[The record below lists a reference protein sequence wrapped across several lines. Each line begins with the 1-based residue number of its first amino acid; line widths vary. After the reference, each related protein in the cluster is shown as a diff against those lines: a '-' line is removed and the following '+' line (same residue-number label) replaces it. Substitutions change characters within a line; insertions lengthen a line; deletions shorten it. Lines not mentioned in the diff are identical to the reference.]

1 MEAFSLAIAFLVI
14 FFTISFFAFRNDA
27 SNVDANLP
35 PGGSGWPIVGETLD
49 LVINPDKFLSDRM
62 KKHSP
67 DIFRTNFFGEKFV
80 VICGPSGH
88 KFLFSN
94 EDKHFTA
101 YLPKS
106 IQKLF
111 FSTQQNTDKG
121 LSNDEMKLPQ
131 FMAFILKPEALVKY
145 VAGMDSIIQK
155 QLKTHLEGKA
165 EVKIFP
171 FSRSITLTLACRFFL
186 GIENPERIAKLV
198 SQFNKVSNGMHSL
211 PLNIPGTAFYHAI
224 KATRMIR
231 KELADVIAEK
241 RAQVASG
248 APTQDMCTVL
258 IVEGM
263 SDEDI
268 SEKITGFLVAG
279 YSTIANT
286 ITFFMKFV
294 GERPDVYHKILA
306 EQLEIS
312 KSKQPEELLCWDD
325 MQKMKYSWAVVC
337 EAMRM
342 VPPVLGNFREAKT
355 DFSYA
360 GFTVPKGWK
369 VFWTVNT
376 TQRNPEYFREPCK
389 FDPSRFMEGDGL
401 PPYTFVPFGGG
412 PRMCPGKEYA
422 RFVILAFVHNVVKK
436 FRWEVVD
443 PNEKVVGCMMPLP
456 EKGLPVHVHPR
467 YV

>member
-1 MEAFSLAIAFLVI
+1 MEAFSVAIAFLVI

-27 SNVDANLP
+27 SNVVDANLP

-49 LVINPDKFLSDRM
+49 FVINPEKFLSDRM

-80 VICGPSGH
+80 IICGPSGH

-131 FMAFILKPEALVKY
+131 FLAFILKPEALVKY

-165 EVKIFP
+165 EVKIYP
-171 FSRSITLTLACRFFL
+171 FSRSITLTLACHFFL
-186 GIENPERIAKLV
+186 GIENPERVAKLV
-198 SQFNKVSNGMHSL
+198 CQFNKVTHGMHTL

-224 KATRMIR
+224 KATRVIR
-231 KELADVIAEK
+231 KELADVVAEK
-241 RAQVASG
+241 RARVASG
-248 APTQDMCTVL
+248 APTQDMCTAM

-268 SEKITGFLVAG
+268 SEKITGLLVAG
-279 YSTIANT
+279 Y
-286 ITFFMKFV
+286 K
-294 GERPDVYHKILA
+294 
-306 EQLEIS
+306 QLEIS

-325 MQKMKYSWAVVC
+325 MHKMKYSWAVVC
-337 EAMRM
+337 EAIRM
-342 VPPVLGNFREAKT
+342 VPPVLGTFREAKT

-376 TQRNPEYFREPCK
+376 TQKNPEYFREPCK

-422 RFVILAFVHNVVKK
+422 RFVILAFVHNVIKK

-443 PNEKVVGCMMPLP
+443 PNEKVVGGMMPLP
-456 EKGLPVHVHPR
+456 EKGLPVHLHPR
-467 YV
+467 

>member
-1 MEAFSLAIAFLVI
+1 M
-14 FFTISFFAFRNDA
+14 
-27 SNVDANLP
+27 
-35 PGGSGWPIVGETLD
+35 
-49 LVINPDKFLSDRM
+49 
-62 KKHSP
+62 
-67 DIFRTNFFGEKFV
+67 
-80 VICGPSGH
+80 
-88 KFLFSN
+88 
-94 EDKHFTA
+94 
-101 YLPKS
+101 
-106 IQKLF
+106 
-111 FSTQQNTDKG
+111 
-121 LSNDEMKLPQ
+121 
-131 FMAFILKPEALVKY
+131 
-145 VAGMDSIIQK
+145 
-155 QLKTHLEGKA
+155 
-165 EVKIFP
+165 
-171 FSRSITLTLACRFFL
+171 SITLTLACRFFL

-224 KATRMIR
+224 KATRVIR

-294 GERPDVYHKILA
+294 GERPDVYHKILSG
-306 EQLEIS
+306 QLEIS

-369 VFWTVNT
+369 VW
-376 TQRNPEYFREPCK
+376 
-389 FDPSRFMEGDGL
+389 
-401 PPYTFVPFGGG
+401 
-412 PRMCPGKEYA
+412 
-422 RFVILAFVHNVVKK
+422 I
-436 FRWEVVD
+436 
-443 PNEKVVGCMMPLP
+443 
-456 EKGLPVHVHPR
+456 
-467 YV
+467 